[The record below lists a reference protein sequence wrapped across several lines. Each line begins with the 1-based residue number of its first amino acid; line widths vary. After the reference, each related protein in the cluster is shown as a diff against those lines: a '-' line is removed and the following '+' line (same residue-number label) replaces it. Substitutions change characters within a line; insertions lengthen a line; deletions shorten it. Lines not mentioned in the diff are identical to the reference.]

1 MQNTRDSG
9 QLLMIFVLNR
19 EELLEEVLTGF
30 LEIGISGATIIDSMG
45 MGRILA
51 YDIPIFAG
59 LRGVL
64 AGGRP
69 HNKTVM
75 SVLPNHDAFEKAFE
89 LIEDVCG
96 SLDDPGNGILFA
108 LPIVDARGFLRQD

>member
-1 MQNTRDSG
+1 MRDSG
-9 QLLMIFVLNR
+9 QLMMVFVLNR
-19 EELLEEVLTGF
+19 EEYLEEILTGF
-30 LEIGISGATIIDSMG
+30 LEIGISGATILDSMG

-51 YDIPIFAG
+51 HDIPIFAG

-69 HNKTVM
+69 NNKTIM
-75 SVLPNHDAFEKAFE
+75 SVLPDFETYEQAVE

-96 SLDDPGNGILFA
+96 SLDDPGIGVLFA
-108 LPIVDARGFLRQD
+108 LPVIDARGFLRRD

>member
-1 MQNTRDSG
+1 MRDSG
-9 QLLMIFVLNR
+9 QLLMVFVLNR
-19 EELLEEVLTGF
+19 EEFLEEILTGF
-30 LEIGISGATIIDSMG
+30 LEIGISGATVLDSTG

-51 YDIPIFAG
+51 HDIPIFAG

-69 HNKTVM
+69 HNKTIM
-75 SVLPNHDAFEKAFE
+75 SVLPDIETYEQAFE

-108 LPIVDARGFLRQD
+108 LPIVDARGFLRLD